1 MSIAKAARCFAISGA
16 RFHVMAFKYDGT
28 ELDQMDGLSDHFKN
42 IGSQLDN
49 RDWHTAEHYAY
60 VWYEGVLNTTH
71 FTKSDF
77 NQVRTPIL
85 KQCISRFGDGGFSI
99 IEIRE

>member
-1 MSIAKAARCFAISGA
+1 MSIAQAARCFTISEALYKVTG
-16 RFHVMAFKYDGT
+16 FKYDGA
-28 ELDQMDGLSDHFKN
+28 ELDQMDGLSDHFKS
-42 IGSQLDN
+42 IGSQLDD

-60 VWYEGVLNTTH
+60 AWYEGVVNTMH

-85 KQCISRFGDGGFSI
+85 KQCVSRFGDGGFSI